1 MKTRWTNVRVVS
13 PTAEVASELLIEGD
27 RIAGIV
33 PPATSSGDDWQ
44 AIAGQGAGNCH
55 PPDKGVGNYAG
66 SVLGG
71 SQQQRKTRLDPVHL
85 RRRQPEQIRAL
96 CASTGSELRC
106 HVDPF
111 KGS

>member
-44 AIAGQGAGNCH
+44 AIAGQGAGNY
-55 PPDKGVGNYAG
+55 PP
-66 SVLGG
+66 
-71 SQQQRKTRLDPVHL
+71 P
-85 RRRQPEQIRAL
+85 
-96 CASTGSELRC
+96 
-106 HVDPF
+106 
-111 KGS
+111 